1 LHQNHQAI
9 KKQKEAN
16 MSEPERNRLSGK
28 ALEAY
33 DRMLER
39 VQTRLREVQE
49 TSLDTLEDEIQR
61 AAEFEYELE
70 EMTRDEVDLLS
81 AYLKRDLQ
89 HLMQFVDET
98 GEGLKEW
105 LQLDLSMLEHR
116 LADRLLSV
124 ADKTLVDTLELR
136 QKLENDDVGHYIS
149 GEVATAGM
157 FQCLNCKH
165 MVCLTKTS
173 HLHPCEACGSHYFE
187 RVTSRWPPKE
197 DN

>member
-1 LHQNHQAI
+1 
-9 KKQKEAN
+9 

-89 HLMQFVDET
+89 HLMHFVDET

-105 LQLDLSMLEHR
+105 LQLDLSLLEHR
-116 LADRLLSV
+116 LAERLLSV
-124 ADKTLVDTLELR
+124 ADQTLVDTLELR
-136 QKLENDDVGHYIS
+136 QKLENEDIGHYIS

-157 FQCLNCKH
+157 FHCLNCGH

-173 HLHPCEACGSHYFE
+173 HLHPCDACGSHYFE

-197 DN
+197 DS

>member
-1 LHQNHQAI
+1 
-9 KKQKEAN
+9 
-16 MSEPERNRLSGK
+16 MSESERNRLSGK

-39 VQTRLREVQE
+39 VQTRLREVQK
-49 TSLDTLEDEIQR
+49 TSLETLEDEVQQ

-70 EMTRDEVDLLS
+70 EMTREEVDLLS

-89 HLMQFVDET
+89 HLMHFVDET
-98 GEGLKEW
+98 GEGLREW
-105 LQLDLSMLEHR
+105 LQLDVSLLEHQ

-124 ADKTLVDTLELR
+124 ADKTLLDTLELK
-136 QKLENDDVGHYIS
+136 QKLENQDISHYIS

-157 FQCLNCKH
+157 FRCMNCGH

-173 HLHPCEACGSHYFE
+173 HFHPCEACGSHYFE

-197 DN
+197 E